1 MNPCI
6 NCSLDKQGCHES
18 RFANERCKLW
28 IEWKTQVYIWQGER
42 RQKIRE
48 GQKKRRENE

>member
-6 NCSLDKQGCHES
+6 DCSLDKQGCHKS
-18 RFANERCKLW
+18 GFANEQCKLW

-42 RQKIRE
+42 RQA
-48 GQKKRRENE
+48 KRDRKEEK